1 MVQVHPPEDRAG
13 SVHESPVRRV
23 VRPGPMHGG
32 SPGAPVAGARQCPVL
47 HRGAVAHLVL
57 PELVVVP
64 QGCGVRRSVRRF
76 RRGGRPQPRGRGKV
90 HGVGGGSS
98 KTQRA
103 GSLLAAIG
111 ARLGTRVQLA
121 EVVARLTATSCWC
134 TSAPKMP
141 ESDLLALQ
149 EWVQTVLWALEAER
163 ADGCRPA
170 SAPGWAS
177 GRVTGSANGGCYL
190 VATTRTPSGRGVSP
204 IASSSHAPITPAS
217 SLG

>member
-134 TSAPKMP
+134 TSAYRRCR
-141 ESDLLALQ
+141 SRIC
-149 EWVQTVLWALEAER
+149 WR
-163 ADGCRPA
+163 CRSGCRRCC
-170 SAPGWAS
+170 GHWKRS
-177 GRVTGSANGGCYL
+177 GRTAVGPHRHPGG
-190 VATTRTPSGRGVSP
+190 PRG
-204 IASSSHAPITPAS
+204 
-217 SLG
+217 G